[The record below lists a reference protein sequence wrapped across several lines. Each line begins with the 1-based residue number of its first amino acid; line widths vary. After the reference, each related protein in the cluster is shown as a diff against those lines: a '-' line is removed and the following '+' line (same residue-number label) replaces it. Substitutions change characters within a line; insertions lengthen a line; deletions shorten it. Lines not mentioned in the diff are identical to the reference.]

1 MCLLIS
7 CSGLGRVIAFTPGF
21 LDSDKIGFLSFF
33 SFLHPGN
40 GVGSLVY
47 STHADVLW
55 LKLTY
60 LFVHF
65 NLKRAFA
72 AHLNYYNL
80 QNISSFRFY
89 FRSSQDTLGGG
100 PCPAGHGSEGL
111 HYPQHIRG

>member
-21 LDSDKIGFLSFF
+21 LDSGKIGFLSF
-33 SFLHPGN
+33 LHPGD
-40 GVGSLVY
+40 GVGSLVC

-55 LKLTY
+55 LKLTN
-60 LFVHF
+60 LFVYF